1 MYEVEI
7 QNGLDLLDEKFGR
20 DVWLERVKPERIE
33 MVSCENCVAAQATG
47 VSYGDALVALG
58 LVSESQRADAL
69 ENSSYPIPDK
79 IAELELHYGFE
90 IYRDEHTS
98 VDRIQSNYAAL
109 QREWQ
114 DVIAAMKFPD

>member
-7 QNGLDLLDEKFGR
+7 QNGLDLLDRELGR
-20 DVWLERVKPERIE
+20 DVWLDRIKPERIE
-33 MVSCENCVAAQATG
+33 MASCENCVAAQATG
-47 VSYGDALVALG
+47 VSYSNALVALG
-58 LVSESQRADAL
+58 VVSESLFADAL

-79 IAELELHYGFE
+79 IAGLEVHYGFE

-98 VDRIQSNYAAL
+98 VEQILYRYDML
-109 QREWQ
+109 EREWQ